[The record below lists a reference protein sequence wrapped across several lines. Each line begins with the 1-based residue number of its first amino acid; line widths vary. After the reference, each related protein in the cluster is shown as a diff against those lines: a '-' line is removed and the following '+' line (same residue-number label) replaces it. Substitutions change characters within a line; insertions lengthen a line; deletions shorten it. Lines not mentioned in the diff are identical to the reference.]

1 MKAYALKRSDG
12 ALSLS
17 SIRLTL
23 EEVEGL
29 LVQEFPPG
37 FLIWPDHVAVE
48 IEIIVKVKP

>member
-23 EEVEGL
+23 EEIEGL
-29 LVQEFPPG
+29 LVKEFPPG
-37 FLIWPDHVAVE
+37 CLIWPDHVAVE
-48 IEIIVKVKP
+48 IEIIVKAKP